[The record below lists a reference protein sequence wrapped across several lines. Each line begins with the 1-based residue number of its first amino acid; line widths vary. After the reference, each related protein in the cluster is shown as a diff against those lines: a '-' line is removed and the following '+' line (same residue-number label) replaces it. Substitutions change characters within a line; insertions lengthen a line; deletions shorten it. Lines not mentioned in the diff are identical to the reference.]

1 MMESFKFSATQ
12 RIPAKSP
19 SDSQRRAQPAPA
31 GRGVHDAT
39 DPSNAAR
46 RCFRPVTPPLATN
59 SCVVTAAGLCGCAL
73 FTALLTGR
81 ALTAFMKE
89 RTRPGTAALSATVSA
104 MQVGP
109 AVATSGPRRDPAPTT
124 ERERRRLDQT
134 RTKGGDPVRQG
145 ARRLHCWTLLPP
157 RTCSHEQERRA
168 VAARQD
174 GDGGKGA
181 APRRHGVSW
190 QSGGGP
196 PRRSIARRRAVSPQ
210 RSLGRERCAC
220 AAPARTTPMMPQARA
235 KDDDR
240 QGAGDPEGHRAAVAL
255 RALGE

>member
-1 MMESFKFSATQ
+1 MSSGSGASE
-12 RIPAKSP
+12 
-19 SDSQRRAQPAPA
+19 RRAQPAPA

-89 RTRPGTAALSATVSA
+89 PTRPGTAALSATVSA

-181 APRRHGVSW
+181 APRRRGVSW

-210 RSLGRERCAC
+210 RSLGRER
-220 AAPARTTPMMPQARA
+220 
-235 KDDDR
+235 
-240 QGAGDPEGHRAAVAL
+240 
-255 RALGE
+255 

>member
-1 MMESFKFSATQ
+1 MLPPGWRHQ
-12 RIPAKSP
+12 RGSLVSSRADLPRSRRGSTP
-19 SDSQRRAQPAPA
+19 PRSGFVQRRAQPAPA

-89 RTRPGTAALSATVSA
+89 PTRPGTAALSATVSA

-124 ERERRRLDQT
+124 EREQRRLDQT

-181 APRRHGVSW
+181 APRRRGVSW

-210 RSLGRERCAC
+210 RSLGRERRGFF
-220 AAPARTTPMMPQARA
+220 PARARA
-235 KDDDR
+235 RATSVDGID
-240 QGAGDPEGHRAAVAL
+240 AGRA
-255 RALGE
+255 GKNPC